1 MVGCLVWQH
10 GKTKGCREKETFFFS
25 PACVFS
31 LQGKQ
36 AELELK
42 KEVRLRGGF
51 FLGQCCW
58 VVLDGGL
65 GWVGEQRVKVKESK
79 LGSFTN

>member
-1 MVGCLVWQH
+1 MVGCLVWQY
-10 GKTKGCREKETFFFS
+10 GKTKGCREKETFLFS

-51 FLGQCCW
+51 FFGSMLLGRPRRG
-58 VVLDGGL
+58 VGL
-65 GWVGEQRVKVKESK
+65 GWGAKGE
-79 LGSFTN
+79 G